1 MNPYMYKNYDK
12 IFIYIII
19 YSMYLN
25 RIIYIYFKKAKFRCH
40 NNRKQTQ
47 HTNFLC
53 DIYIIT
59 IIYIILYILYVCI
72 YQSDASISHQT
83 MMLPYQ
89 KLILVL

>member
-1 MNPYMYKNYDK
+1 
-12 IFIYIII
+12 
-19 YSMYLN
+19 MYLN
-25 RIIYIYFKKAKFRCH
+25 RIIYIYFQKAKFLCH

-53 DIYIIT
+53 DIYNNHHLLY
-59 IIYIILYILYVCI
+59 IYIICMYIIVCI